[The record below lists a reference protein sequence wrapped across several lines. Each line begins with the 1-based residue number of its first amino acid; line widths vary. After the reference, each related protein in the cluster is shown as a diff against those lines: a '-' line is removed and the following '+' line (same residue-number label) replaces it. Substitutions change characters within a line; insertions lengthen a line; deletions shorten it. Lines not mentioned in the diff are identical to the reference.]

1 MDNEAQATMQKE
13 LLNVRNLP
21 TWAANAHRRKAE
33 RSGVSYSDQ
42 VRAVLCASALGIIAA
57 EKRAEAEPAPTNDPA
72 PVPAGTI
79 AGA

>member
-1 MDNEAQATMQKE
+1 MSNETPDPTQKDM
-13 LLNVRNLP
+13 LNVRLP
-21 TWAANAHRRKAE
+21 AWAKAAHQRKAD
-33 RSGVSYSDQ
+33 RAGDTLSRQ
-42 VRAVLCASALGIIAA
+42 VRSVLCASALGIIAA